1 MSQSTASST
10 SGLGRWIGIGAAV
23 VFVVIFGAAWSAG
36 SVELYSKSVPV
47 WAVMLASYL
56 LGAVAVW
63 GLNSSKK

>member
-1 MSQSTASST
+1 MSQSAASST
-10 SGLGRWIGIGAAV
+10 SGVGRWVGIASAV
-23 VFVVIFGAAWSAG
+23 VFVLVFGSAFSAG
-36 SVELYSKSVPV
+36 SVEIYSISVPV

>member
-1 MSQSTASST
+1 MSQSASST
-10 SGLGRWIGIGAAV
+10 SGVGRWVGIGAAV
-23 VFVVIFGAAWSAG
+23 VFVLIFGAAWSAG
-36 SVELYSKSVPV
+36 SVEISSLSVPV

>member
-10 SGLGRWIGIGAAV
+10 SGLGRWVGIGSAV
-23 VFVVIFGAAWSAG
+23 VFVLLFGAAFNAG
-36 SVELYSKSVPV
+36 SVDIYSLSVPV